1 MKSTPSGWLQP
12 KKTPKK
18 GDFTPKKRYFYPK
31 KSKKKGK
38 TLGKTDY
45 FPYVYSVIKQTPT
58 NMENYLIYLAAL
70 FPLIILL
77 ASAVLDRLEDKEA

>member
-1 MKSTPSGWLQP
+1 MTFISSGCVQLNP
-12 KKTPKK
+12 KRVILPL
-18 GDFTPKKRYFYPK
+18 K

-45 FPYVYSVIKQTPT
+45 FPYVYSVIKQTPH
-58 NMENYLIYLAAL
+58 NMNNYLIYLAVI
-70 FPLIILL
+70 FPATILL